1 MLNEYVEEYA
11 KAWLSNDEAE
21 MQRIETDMR
30 TLGMDKLT
38 LRVLAK
44 EVIDRWK
51 RNQQTES

>member
-1 MLNEYVEEYA
+1 MREYVELYA
-11 KAWLSNDEAE
+11 KDWLSSDEAE

-38 LRVLAK
+38 LRVLAR
-44 EVIDRWK
+44 EVILGWR